1 MVLAAIIQNLGV
13 YDPVTRIRKVVTRN
27 VVFVTTDNP
36 FFPCAGEEHLRGD
49 EGAGD
54 LPEEH
59 AARHRQQDRGGE
71 AAPRP
76 RHRSRASHPG
86 LHVININMYCVCV
99 KFRSYS

>member
-27 VVFVTTDNP
+27 VVFVTTDNSP
-36 FFPCAGEEHLRGD
+36 YCAGEEHLRGD

-86 LHVININMYCVCV
+86 IHVI
-99 KFRSYS
+99 KHQYSLGTFNKEGAR